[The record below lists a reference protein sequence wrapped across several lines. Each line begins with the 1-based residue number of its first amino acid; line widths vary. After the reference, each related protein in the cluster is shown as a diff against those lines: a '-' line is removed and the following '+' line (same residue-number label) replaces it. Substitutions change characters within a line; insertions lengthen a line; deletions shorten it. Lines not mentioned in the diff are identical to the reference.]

1 MKDLICPFSAT
12 LVKDDFGCMQA
23 TKIIRRGGSEI
34 ACSSA
39 DAQLRC
45 TDLFQKLKD
54 TALPEFELEDDLL
67 QIPHGVLVKIQFG
80 GLLGLQRLSNTT
92 EPTASDIRDI
102 DTLIETSIETYES
115 INNIPFSSLCEDIT
129 NYQLTRRR
137 RRK

>member
-12 LVKDDFGCMQA
+12 LVKDDFGCKQA

-54 TALPEFELEDDLL
+54 TALPEFEVEDDLL
-67 QIPHGVLVKIQFG
+67 QVPHGVLVKIQFG
-80 GLLGLQRLSNTT
+80 GLLGLQRISSVNETA
-92 EPTASDIRDI
+92 ASDIRNI
-102 DTLIETSIETYES
+102 DALLEASIETYGS
-115 INNIPFSSLCEDIT
+115 IIDIPFSSLCEDIT
-129 NYQLTRRR
+129 SYKLTRRR
-137 RRK
+137 TRK

>member
-12 LVKDDFGCMQA
+12 LVKEDFGCMQA

-34 ACSSA
+34 ACSAA

-45 TDLFQKLKD
+45 ADLFQKLKD
-54 TALPEFELEDDLL
+54 TALPEFNLEDDLL

-80 GLLGLQRLSNTT
+80 GLLGLQRISNATKA
-92 EPTASDIRDI
+92 TASDIRNI
-102 DTLIETSIETYES
+102 DALLETTIETYGS
-115 INNIPFSSLCEDIT
+115 INNIPFSSLSEDIT
-129 NYQLTRRR
+129 DYQLTRRR

>member
-12 LVKDDFGCMQA
+12 LVKDDFGCTQA

-34 ACSSA
+34 ACNSVN
-39 DAQLRC
+39 AQQRC

-54 TALPEFELEDDLL
+54 TALPEFEVEDDLL

-80 GLLGLQRLSNTT
+80 GLLGLQRISNS
-92 EPTASDIRDI
+92 TATAAGNIQDI
-102 DTLIETSIETYES
+102 DALLETSIGMYGS
-115 INNIPFSSLCEDIT
+115 INSIPFSSLCEDIS